1 MELREYQELW
11 DKKTREVNR
20 LVKDLED
27 VEGRLAMVGENTV
40 VCLYT
45 EIDGKPV
52 GNTKVSD
59 LLPEP
64 IMAELFTK
72 VMHELQGVRND
83 RASKLDEILGIKRKP
98 ATINQEFETA
108 VQGMVGSLKAVK
120 PPRYVAKQDVI
131 EDPKKNTKESKMKV
145 DEITDMLKA
154 GETMSAIATF
164 YGYKGDGMVRKF
176 IEKNNITVGQNPKE
190 VHPNE
195 SDISTIKAL
204 YTNGPFNM
212 HQLSDEFRVDTKV
225 MYAFVKKHGLDKPV
239 KKDPFRGK

>member
-11 DKKTREVNR
+11 DNKTREVNK

-27 VEGRLAMVGENTV
+27 VESRLEKVVGCTTI
-40 VCLYT
+40 CLYT
-45 EIDGKPV
+45 EVEGK
-52 GNTKVSD
+52 GSTTKVSD

-64 IMAELFTK
+64 ILAELFTK

-83 RASKLDEILGIKRKP
+83 RATKLDEILGIKRKP
-98 ATINQEFETA
+98 ATINIEFETA
-108 VQGMVGSLKAVK
+108 VQEMVGSSKTDK

-154 GETMSAIATF
+154 GETMSAIAKF

-239 KKDPFRGK
+239 KKDPFKGR